1 MAKSIWIPTV
11 TATGL
16 LALAVAAPSVAAGPP
31 SGPDSASSEA
41 ATENH
46 HGMGDQDS
54 VPGMA
59 KMHELMTKDNPGM
72 ARMHELM
79 IADNPGMERMHE
91 QMMDADTEMD
101 PNKMM
106 SSDSIPESE
115 GKL

>member
-11 TATGL
+11 AATGL
-16 LALAVAAPSVAAGPP
+16 LALAVAAPSVAAAPP
-31 SGPDSASSEA
+31 SVPDGARSEA
-41 ATENH
+41 AAENH
-46 HGMGDQDS
+46 HGMDDQGP
-54 VPGMA
+54 VLGMA
-59 KMHELMTKDNPGM
+59 KMHEQMTNDNPGM
-72 ARMHELM
+72 ARLHEQM

-106 SSDSIPESE
+106 PSNPTPESE